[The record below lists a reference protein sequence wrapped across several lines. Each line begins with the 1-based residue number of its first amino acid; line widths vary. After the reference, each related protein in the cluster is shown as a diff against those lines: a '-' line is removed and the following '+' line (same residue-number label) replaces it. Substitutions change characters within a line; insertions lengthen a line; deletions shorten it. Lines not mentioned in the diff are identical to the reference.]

1 LADDVAGKD
10 RKRLDDKACLGLNV
24 PFDFQGERFAPM
36 KKTEYF
42 TKDAAAQA
50 WFVVNAD
57 GMVLGRLATKVAEV
71 LRGKNKT
78 RFTPNADTG
87 DFVIVVNADKIVL
100 TGKKMAEKTYYRHT
114 GFMGGLKSITPE
126 KVLASKHPERL
137 VEWAVRGMLPKSRL
151 GDRLF
156 TKLKVYAG
164 PDHPH
169 KAQQPKALAVN
180 E

>member
-1 LADDVAGKD
+1 MTRTEFFTRDVAKQVWYVVD
-10 RKRLDDKACLGLNV
+10 ARDK
-24 PFDFQGERFAPM
+24 
-36 KKTEYF
+36 
-42 TKDAAAQA
+42 
-50 WFVVNAD
+50 
-57 GMVLGRLATKVAEV
+57 VLGRLATTVASV
-71 LRGKNKT
+71 LRGKHKPA
-78 RFTPNADTG
+78 FTPNADIG
-87 DFVIVVNADKIVL
+87 DFVIVVNAEKVKL
-100 TGKKMAEKTYYRHT
+100 TGRKMSEKLYRRHS
-114 GFMGGLKSITPE
+114 GYMGGLKETTPE
-126 KVLASKHPERL
+126 KVLATAHPERV

>member
-1 LADDVAGKD
+1 MKTTKMLTREEADQKWYVVDAKD
-10 RKRLDDKACLGLNV
+10 K
-24 PFDFQGERFAPM
+24 
-36 KKTEYF
+36 
-42 TKDAAAQA
+42 
-50 WFVVNAD
+50 
-57 GMVLGRLATKVAEV
+57 VLGRLATKVADV
-71 LRGKNKT
+71 LRGKHKPT
-78 RFTPNADTG
+78 FTPNADIG
-87 DFVIVVNADKIVL
+87 DFVIVVNADKVKL
-100 TGKKMAEKTYYRHT
+100 TGKKMTDKVYYHHT
-114 GFMGGLKSITPE
+114 GFMGGLKSTTPE
-126 KVLASKHPERL
+126 KVLGGRHPERI

>member
-1 LADDVAGKD
+1 MKNTQYYTRADAD
-10 RKRLDDKACLGLNV
+10 
-24 PFDFQGERFAPM
+24 
-36 KKTEYF
+36 
-42 TKDAAAQA
+42 QA
-50 WFVVNAD
+50 WYVVDAKD
-57 GMVLGRLATKVAEV
+57 KVLGRLATRVADL
-71 LRGKNKT
+71 LRGKHKPS
-78 RFTPNADTG
+78 FTPNADIG
-87 DFVIVVNADKIVL
+87 DFVIVVNAEKVKL

-114 GFMGGLKSITPE
+114 GYMGGLKSTTPE
-126 KVLASKHPERL
+126 KVLASKHPERI

>member
-1 LADDVAGKD
+1 MYT
-10 RKRLDDKACLGLNV
+10 
-24 PFDFQGERFAPM
+24 FDFEGKVCAM
-36 KKTEYF
+36 KT
-42 TKDAAAQA
+42 TKMLTREEADQKWYVVDAK
-50 WFVVNAD
+50 D
-57 GMVLGRLATKVAEV
+57 KVLGRLATKVADV
-71 LRGKNKT
+71 LRGKHKPT
-78 RFTPNADTG
+78 FTPNADIG
-87 DFVIVVNADKIVL
+87 DFVIVVNADKVKL
-100 TGKKMAEKTYYRHT
+100 TGKKMTDKVYYHHT
-114 GFMGGLKSITPE
+114 GCMGGLKSTTPE
-126 KVLASKHPERL
+126 KVLGGKHPERV

>member
-1 LADDVAGKD
+1 MKTTKMLTREEADQKWYVVDAKD
-10 RKRLDDKACLGLNV
+10 K
-24 PFDFQGERFAPM
+24 
-36 KKTEYF
+36 
-42 TKDAAAQA
+42 
-50 WFVVNAD
+50 
-57 GMVLGRLATKVAEV
+57 VLGRLATKVADV
-71 LRGKNKT
+71 LRGKHKPT
-78 RFTPNADTG
+78 FTPNADIG
-87 DFVIVVNADKIVL
+87 DFVIVVNADKVRL
-100 TGKKMAEKTYYRHT
+100 TGKKMTDKVYYHHT
-114 GFMGGLKSITPE
+114 GFMGGLKSTTPE
-126 KVLASKHPERL
+126 KVLGGKHPERV